1 MRDPGNDAQAVRQP
15 AQRTPERRCVLTGA
29 RAGRPQLLRLVAG
42 PDGRA
47 WPDPAGRLPG
57 RGAWISLDQQAL
69 AAAIASGALQ
79 AALRRAFK
87 AAIEVPAD
95 LPARIATMLERR
107 ALDRLGLEHR
117 AGQLLFGSD
126 KLAEWARAGRLQL
139 LLHAADAAEDGC
151 ARLDQAWRAGRNA
164 GRSADSNGGAAA
176 PIRLPVGRDG
186 LSRALGR
193 ENVVHS
199 GVIHAKAAAR
209 IVAALDSWLAFTGTT
224 TRGNDPRGNDIGTN
238 APTGGNPAG
247 WQNDKGQE

>member
-1 MRDPGNDAQAVRQP
+1 MRGPGNDAQAVTHTP
-15 AQRTPERRCVLTGA
+15 ARAPERRCVLTGV
-29 RAGRPQLLRLVAG
+29 RAGRQQLLRLVAG
-42 PDGRA
+42 PDGRV
-47 WPDPAGRLPG
+47 WPDPAARLPG

-69 AAAIASGALQ
+69 TAAIAGGALQ

-95 LPARIATMLERR
+95 LPARIASLLERR

-117 AGQLLFGSD
+117 AGHLLFGSD
-126 KLAEWARAGRLQL
+126 KLVEWARSGRLHL
-139 LLHAADAAEDGC
+139 LLHAADAAADGC
-151 ARLDQAWRAGRNA
+151 ARLDQAWRAGGSGTA
-164 GRSADSNGGAAA
+164 GGRA
-176 PIRLPVGRDG
+176 PIRLPAGRVC

-209 IVAALDSWLAFTGTT
+209 IVAALDSWIAFIGATD
-224 TRGNDPRGNDIGTN
+224 GNDRNDRTDIGAN
-238 APTGGNPAG
+238 APAGDTPAS